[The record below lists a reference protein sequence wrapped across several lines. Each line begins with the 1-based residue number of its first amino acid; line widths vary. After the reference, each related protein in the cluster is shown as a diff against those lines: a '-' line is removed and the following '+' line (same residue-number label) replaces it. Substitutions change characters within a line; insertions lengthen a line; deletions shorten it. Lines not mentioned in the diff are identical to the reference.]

1 MAAVAALL
9 TSCSKDETTT
19 APVIERS
26 KVTFTVNAPE
36 LSTRAEDDYGTG
48 HTAKTLDY
56 VIYDLAEEAGKNQI
70 TGTTTFPDGELET
83 TVTVDLVEGRE
94 YEAIFFAH
102 AEDAPYTFNKT
113 EQTMTINTTSLK
125 ANAESYDA
133 FYKYVEPFV
142 MPATGL
148 TKDVEMTRPF
158 AQLNVATNDFDTQ
171 AGKLI
176 DAATTGI
183 EVEAYNTLN
192 FKDGTVDGKETI
204 IYALADKM
212 DGTIS
217 ANNENYSWLTMN
229 YILVNT
235 KENVGVTFLFTDED
249 KDGNKQ
255 TYTREYSAV
264 PVQRNHKTNII
275 GSILTSETKFNVEI
289 LPGFEDPEHG
299 YNVDTTDETVVT
311 TVNELQEAINNATAG
326 TNIIKLGANITTKT
340 TRAANDPAI
349 VISQQEG
356 INIVIDGDGHT
367 YDGTIYIDGNAR
379 HTGAETL
386 TFTNIEF
393 KHSSGSIYF
402 IDSNLTTEVGR
413 YAHNVTIENCTFTGN
428 TNGAVVGARFRQ
440 GYNIN
445 IVNCTAKDVF
455 LLLWATGGKGITVD
469 GADVTVASGEYSKI
483 SEGGLSFGTS
493 TDIVVKNSTITNN
506 NQAGYGVRV
515 ADNST
520 ANNINITLENNTIK
534 ANYPVVARYMN
545 VTNADD
551 KSDCKDNVNMT
562 FNGVN
567 TLTATNANGYQVVF
581 THDNDNA
588 PLAEP
593 KDATITLTGADSYN
607 VFPRDLVIA
616 TAEELKAFRDAVNAG
631 NSYKDKVVKLAADI
645 NLGGIEWKPI
655 GGDDGYANNFAGTF
669 DGKGYTVSNFTVNNS
684 KNAGFFGTLGGA
696 VIKNLIIDNATLTTN
711 HYAGGIVAW
720 VESGATNSS
729 TKPLIENCHVKN
741 TTITLSTEQVNGK
754 WDNGDKAGGIVGFA
768 HNASI
773 VGCSVEKT
781 TIKAYR
787 EAAGIVG
794 YSNGATVRDNKVLQ
808 DVMLIQD
815 NTHNYKNYTSEADV
829 LFGDIIGR
837 RGTADILE
845 GGNSGTVTKQ
855 GGIFDGYY
863 ITTENDV
870 ETLNVFNITGIE
882 KALKAAGAAG
892 AGDTNVN
899 LAKGEYDMTDVDWT
913 PINVDGYHGAD
924 IATFEGNGSVI
935 KGLNAALFAGGFAG
949 GSGIVI
955 KNLTIENANMI
966 ANNTQGYGAFV
977 NCADSMEEI
986 TLINCHL
993 KNSTIITPN
1002 DGAAESRIG
1011 GLVGWTSGYSNQNDG
1026 PVKTYV
1032 TIEGCSVIG
1041 CTLKGAGSIGAICG
1055 HAGAS
1060 DWTYTKIENCV
1071 VKDNKLISK
1080 ETGSWR
1086 VGVVVGTANVGE
1098 VTINNITESGNTL
1111 EQTGKTAPDGDAKRH
1126 YYGRFVPGTTGKLT
1140 IDGVA
1145 VSAN

>member
-289 LPGFEDPEHG
+289 LPGFEAPEHD
-299 YNVDTTDETVVT
+299 YNVDTTDETVVK
-311 TVNELQEAINNATAG
+311 TVQELQAAINAATAG

-349 VISQQEG
+349 VIPQKEG

-386 TFTNIEF
+386 TFTNIKF
-393 KHSSGSIYF
+393 KHSSGPIYF
-402 IDSNLTTEVGR
+402 IDSNLTTEAGR

-588 PLAEP
+588 ALAEP
-593 KDATITLTGADSYN
+593 EGATITLTGADSYN

-616 TAEELKAFRDAVNAG
+616 TAEELKEFRDAVNNG
-631 NSYKDKVVKLAADI
+631 TDYKGKVVKLAANIDL
-645 NLGGIEWKPI
+645 NNESWTPI
-655 GGDDGYANNFAGTF
+655 GGDDRYANNFAGTF
-669 DGKGYTVSNFTVNNS
+669 DGQGHII
-684 KNAGFFGTLGGA
+684 KNLKVENAQEAGLFGTMTKG
-696 VIKNLIIDNATLTTN
+696 VIKNLTIDDVNLSAD
-711 HYAGGIVAW
+711 HYAGGIVGWA
-720 VESGATNSS
+720 EAGGGSLT
-729 TKPLIENCHVKN
+729 IENCHVKN
-741 TTITLSTEQVNGK
+741 ATIKVSVK
-754 WDNGDKAGGIVGFA
+754 DNDLGDKAGGIIGFSYK
-768 HNASI
+768 NTI
-773 VGCSVEKT
+773 IGCSVEKT
-781 TIKAYR
+781 TIEAYR
-787 EAAGIVG
+787 DCGGIVG
-794 YSNGATVRDNKVLQ
+794 YANGGTVKNNTVKDGVK
-808 DVMLIQD
+808 LIQNND
-815 NTHNYKNYTSEADV
+815 NNYNDYTTEEAV
-829 LFGDIIGR
+829 NFGDIVGR
-837 RGTADILE
+837 RAGDILE

-863 ITTENDV
+863 ITTDENNV
-870 ETLNVFNITGIE
+870 PTLNVFNITGIE

-892 AGDTNVN
+892 AGNTNVN

-913 PINVDGYHGAD
+913 PIDVDGYHGAD

-935 KGLNAALFAGGFAG
+935 KGLDAALFAGGFAG

-1002 DGAAESRIG
+1002 DGATESRIG

-1032 TIEGCSVIG
+1032 TIEDCSVIG

-1055 HAGAS
+1055 HAGANAA
-1060 DWTYTKIENCV
+1060 TFTIIEDCV
-1071 VKDNKLISK
+1071 VKDNKLISN
-1080 ETGSWR
+1080 EPGSWR
-1086 VGVVVGTANVGE
+1086 VGVVVGTANNGQCE
-1098 VTINNITESGNTL
+1098 IKNITESGNTL
-1111 EQTGKTAPDGDAKRH
+1111 SQIDKTAPDGDAKRH
-1126 YYGRFVPGTTGKLT
+1126 YYGRFVPSGTGTLT

-1145 VSAN
+1145 VQ

>member
-1 MAAVAALL
+1 MRKLFLSMAAVAALL

-48 HTAKTLDY
+48 LTAKTLDY

-70 TGTTTFPDGELET
+70 TGTITFPDGKLET

-102 AEDAPYTFNKT
+102 APESPYTFNKT

-171 AGKLI
+171 AGAMI
-176 DAATTGI
+176 DAKTTGI

-212 DGTIS
+212 TGEITANDGK
-217 ANNENYSWLTMN
+217 EYDWLTMN

-235 KENVGVTFLFTDED
+235 KENVGVKFLFTDEPNND
-249 KDGNKQ
+249 EQNPLV
-255 TYTREYSAV
+255 REYSAV

-275 GSILTSETKFNVEI
+275 GLILTNKTTFNVEI
-289 LPGFEDPEHG
+289 LPGFEDPEHD
-299 YNVDTTDETVVT
+299 YNVDTTEETVVT
-311 TVNELQEAINNATAG
+311 TVDELQAAIDNAIAG
-326 TNIIKLGANITTKT
+326 TNIIKLGKDITTGT
-340 TRAANDPAI
+340 QPSRAADAI
-349 VISQQEG
+349 MIPQTEG
-356 INIVIDGDGHT
+356 TNIVIDGDGHT
-367 YDGTIYIDGNAR
+367 YNGTIYIDGNSR
-379 HTGAETL
+379 STGTETL
-386 TFTNIEF
+386 TFTNINF
-393 KHSSGSIYF
+393 KHSTGDIDFISGNNQAEAY
-402 IDSNLTTEVGR
+402 R
-413 YAHNVTIENCTFTGN
+413 YPHNVTIENCTFTGN

-469 GADVTVASGEYSKI
+469 GADVIVGDTG
-483 SEGGLSFGTS
+483 EGGLSFGTS
-493 TDIVVKNSTITNN
+493 TYIVVKNSTITNN
-506 NQAGYGVRV
+506 NPTGYGVRV

-534 ANYPVVARYMN
+534 ANYPVVARFMN
-545 VTNADD
+545 VTNAND

-567 TLTATNANGYQVVF
+567 TLNATNANGYQVVF

-588 PLAEP
+588 PLVEP
-593 KDATITLTGADSYN
+593 EDATITLTGADSYN

-616 TAEELKAFRDAVNAG
+616 TAAELKAFRNAVNEG

-645 NLGGIEWKPI
+645 NLGGEEWTPI
-655 GGDDGYANNFAGTF
+655 GGDDSYVNNFAGTF
-669 DGKGYTVSNFTVNNS
+669 DGNGFTVSNFKFNG
-684 KNAGFFGTLGGA
+684 KCAGFFGTISGGA
-696 VIKNLIIDNATLTTN
+696 NIKNLTIDGATLSGP

-720 VESGATNSS
+720 AEAGATIL
-729 TKPLIENCHVKN
+729 TIENCHVKN
-741 TTITLSTEQVNGK
+741 SIITLTAEELSNGK
-754 WDNGDKAGGIVGFA
+754 YDNGDKAGGIIGFSYK
-768 HNASI
+768 NAI
-773 VGCSVEKT
+773 IGCSVENT
-781 TIKAYR
+781 TITAYR
-787 EAAGIVG
+787 DCGGIVG
-794 YSNGATVRDNKVLQ
+794 YAEGGTVKNNTVKDGVK
-808 DVMLIQD
+808 LIQNND
-815 NTHNYKNYTSEADV
+815 NNYKGYTTEEAFN
-829 LFGDIIGR
+829 FGDIVGR
-837 RGTADILE
+837 RAGDILE

-863 ITTENDV
+863 ITTEDGV

-882 KALKAAGAAG
+882 KALEAAGAAG
-892 AGDTNVN
+892 AGNTNVN
-899 LAKGEYDMTDVDWT
+899 LAKGEYDMTDVDWA
-913 PINVDGYHGAD
+913 PIKVDGYNGAD
-924 IATFEGNGSVI
+924 IVTFEGNGSVI
-935 KGLNAALFAGGFAG
+935 KGLTDALFHGGFAG

-955 KNLTIENANMI
+955 KNLTIEGANMV
-966 ANNTQGYGAFV
+966 NDSEETGYGAFICYV
-977 NCADSMEEI
+977 DSMDKIMLE
-986 TLINCHL
+986 NCHL
-993 KNSTIITPN
+993 KKSTITSTNDARVGGLIGYTTGYDNTN
-1002 DGAAESRIG
+1002 DGA
-1011 GLVGWTSGYSNQNDG
+1011 
-1026 PVKTYV
+1026 VKTHV
-1032 TIEGCSVIG
+1032 TIKNCSVID
-1041 CTLKGAGSIGAICG
+1041 CKISAGNSASAING
-1055 HAGAS
+1055 HAGANA
-1060 DWTYTKIENCV
+1060 WTYTTIENCV
-1071 VKDNKLISK
+1071 A
-1080 ETGSWR
+1080 TGNTLKSTDSDKWR

-1111 EQTGKTAPDGDAKRH
+1111 EQTDKTAPEGDAKRH

-1145 VSAN
+1145 VSAE

>member
-36 LSTRAEDDYGTG
+36 LSTRAEDYYGTG
-48 HTAKTLDY
+48 LTAKTLDY

-102 AEDAPYTFNKT
+102 AEGAPYTFNKT

-148 TKDVEMTRPF
+148 TKDVKMTRPF

-212 DGTIS
+212 TGEITANDGE
-217 ANNENYSWLTMN
+217 AYSWLTMN

-235 KENVGVTFLFTDED
+235 KENVGVKFLFTDESNND
-249 KDGNKQ
+249 EQNPLV
-255 TYTREYSAV
+255 REYSAV

-275 GSILTSETKFNVEI
+275 GSILTNKTTFNVEI
-289 LPGFEDPEHG
+289 LPGFETPEHD
-299 YNVDTTDETVVT
+299 YNVDTTEETVVK
-311 TVNELQEAINNATAG
+311 TVDELQKAIDNATVG

-386 TFTNIEF
+386 TFTNIKF

-402 IDSNLTTEVGR
+402 IDSNLTTEAGR

-829 LFGDIIGR
+829 LFGDIVGR

-863 ITTENDV
+863 KDEKGAY
-870 ETLNVFNITGIE
+870 NVFNAKGLANINAMMSDKSIG
-882 KALKAAGAAG
+882 K
-892 AGDTNVN
+892 DVVVN
-899 LAKGEYDMTDVDWT
+899 LVSDIDFTGKTWT
-913 PINVDGYHGAD
+913 PVDSHAD
-924 IATFEGNGSVI
+924 TKFTFKELNGNGHIIS
-935 KGLNAALFAGGFAG
+935 
-949 GSGIVI
+949 
-955 KNLTIENANMI
+955 NLTINGQAMFKRFAGSGDVTIKDVTFDNATVNSTSINTSILTVQSYQNVLLDNVDVKNSSITGSYKVAPLI
-966 ANNTQGYGAFV
+966 ATVYNEGSSTVTATLKNCDVEKVTVKATSYDFCTAGMVAFV
-977 NCADSMEEI
+977 YAGD
-986 TLINCHL
+986 
-993 KNSTIITPN
+993 N
-1002 DGAAESRIG
+1002 D
-1011 GLVGWTSGYSNQNDG
+1011 
-1026 PVKTYV
+1026 
-1032 TIEGCSVIG
+1032 
-1041 CTLKGAGSIGAICG
+1041 
-1055 HAGAS
+1055 
-1060 DWTYTKIENCV
+1060 KIEFENCT
-1071 VKDNKLISK
+1071 VKDVKLIAPDDSYDAHAAIYT
-1080 ETGSWR
+1080 TGSDSLFNEAE
-1086 VGVVVGTANVGE
+1086 GVTVSNVTFE
-1098 VTINNITESGNTL
+1098 AL
-1111 EQTGKTAPDGDAKRH
+1111 
-1126 YYGRFVPGTTGKLT
+1126 
-1140 IDGVA
+1140 
-1145 VSAN
+1145 